1 MPSTMHFL
9 QAAAWQQEVYLSMRQ
24 KRSLNV
30 SAMPK
35 TSMAL
40 HAFVARL
47 IDAPSSLSVPDF
59 SSTVTGIP
67 TCNHRTCSRHICST

>member
-1 MPSTMHFL
+1 
-9 QAAAWQQEVYLSMRQ
+9 MRQ
-24 KRSLNV
+24 KRSLKV

-40 HAFVARL
+40 HALVARL
-47 IDAPSSLSVPDF
+47 IDAPSSLNVLDF

-67 TCNHRTCSRHICST
+67 TCGHETCQS